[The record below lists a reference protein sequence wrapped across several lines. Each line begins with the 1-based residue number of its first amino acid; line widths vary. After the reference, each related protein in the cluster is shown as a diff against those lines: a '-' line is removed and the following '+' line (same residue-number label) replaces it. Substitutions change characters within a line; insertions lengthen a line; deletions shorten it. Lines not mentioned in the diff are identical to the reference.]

1 MALKILRNKTKKHRS
16 LPFLSHVR
24 TPAGK
29 AGTVPNSLQKPS
41 NRALSPA
48 QHGSVS
54 SLIDRQ
60 PISPE
65 LEAEIRY
72 ASALLYH
79 SIEQGMPLPHSQA
92 QPVAADNGPVE
103 THPAPEPTADYVRP
117 STVAQDSLDKY
128 DSGIGL
134 ETQDANNRPS
144 TCPGPSR
151 FYKQQPNQE
160 ALENCSSDN
169 VSAQSPPR
177 IRSAT
182 VRLVDEKSES
192 ESDEA
197 HATSNSAQLH
207 TEASPAGNQPDGHP
221 ESNAASQE
229 AFLNPDAASM
239 LRRAPSLGWSRSGRR
254 SNRAK
259 RAENPWTP
267 SRPESKANSALS
279 NNSLQRTSEQRTRS
293 EHAETRPATTSAP
306 TQPIGLSLNLNQS
319 HEDAV
324 IVDDDGLMHAMS
336 ATEETQRQADL
347 QQAVREKMS
356 TGMIGA
362 TDSTEYDPGSHRQLD
377 LQQAV
382 REKMCTGA
390 IVDRRSDSTDE
401 PGSAF
406 GPRFLSKPF
415 QDAPKRRSAVAS
427 EVPADASYSQ
437 SQNQRAPKPR
447 LLKRLSHIGIGRR
460 KTTPTAGER
469 SSAGFRRIVDP
480 I

>member
-1 MALKILRNKTKKHRS
+1 MAFKILRNKTKKHRS
-16 LPFLSHVR
+16 LPFLSH
-24 TPAGK
+24 
-29 AGTVPNSLQKPS
+29 KPS
-41 NRALSPA
+41 NRALSSA

-79 SIEQGMPLPHSQA
+79 SIEQGVPLPHSQA
-92 QPVAADNGPVE
+92 QPVDADNGPVE
-103 THPAPEPTADYVRP
+103 TKPATKPTADYLRP
-117 STVAQDSLDKY
+117 STVAQDSLDEY

-134 ETQDANNRPS
+134 QTQDTNSRPS

-151 FYKQQPNQE
+151 FYKQQPNQQ

-169 VSAQSPPR
+169 ASAASRPR

-182 VRLVDEKSES
+182 VRLVDEASES
-192 ESDEA
+192 ESGEA
-197 HATSNSAQLH
+197 HATSHSVQSH
-207 TEASPAGNQPDGHP
+207 TETSPAGNQPGARPDP
-221 ESNAASQE
+221 DAASE
-229 AFLNPDAASM
+229 EVFLNPDAASM
-239 LRRAPSLGWSRSGRR
+239 LRRAPSLGLSRSGRR

-259 RAENPWTP
+259 RTENPRTP
-267 SRPESKANSALS
+267 SRPESKTNPALFDNTTQRS
-279 NNSLQRTSEQRTRS
+279 SEQGRTSS
-293 EHAETRPATTSAP
+293 EHQTCAATTSAP
-306 TQPIGLSLNLNQS
+306 TQPIGLSLNLNQN

-324 IVDDDGLMHAMS
+324 IVDDDGLMHVMS
-336 ATEETQRQADL
+336 ATEETQRHVDL

-362 TDSTEYDPGSHRQLD
+362 TSSHDSTEHDPGSHRQPD

-382 REKMCTGA
+382 RVKMSTGV
-390 IVDRRSDSTDE
+390 IGDRKSDSRDHEPE
-401 PGSAF
+401 PGS
-406 GPRFLSKPF
+406 G
-415 QDAPKRRSAVAS
+415 SAVAS
-427 EVPADASYSQ
+427 EVPADADYPQ
-437 SQNQRAPKPR
+437 PQNRRASKPR
-447 LLKRLSHIGIGRR
+447 LLKRLSHISIGRR
-460 KTTPTAGER
+460 KTAPAAGDR